1 LAAEPVMQR
10 VECRFKLIR
19 VTHGPGAEWRRSP
32 MATTDILRPDRP
44 LQIRNLSFA
53 RSTPR
58 CILSTSQGGE
68 DVEKRA
74 VRKLFNT
81 RVETGS
87 KVRRAPSAVEVGP
100 GAIGGSPEVAPKPR
114 QVHKAGEVNISA
126 YFLAEVKASLRMV
139 QAKTRYNVKD
149 CLAEARHDLFRKHNV
164 PVSVDLGGG
173 H

>member
-1 LAAEPVMQR
+1 
-10 VECRFKLIR
+10 
-19 VTHGPGAEWRRSP
+19 